1 MRGAQRPRVELI
13 PTAAYADLG
22 DDAVALC
29 EAVGLVLDPW
39 QEHVVRG
46 MLGERLDGKFSA
58 SQVGVVVPRQ
68 QGKGVILE
76 ARALAG
82 MFLLEEPYIIWTAHE
97 LKTAQAA
104 FLRLRGW
111 IDGSPD
117 LSKRVRTMY
126 TGNTE
131 NSIILNDGRAL
142 RFLARTQGSGRG
154 LTASTLILDEAYALK
169 QAELAALMPTLAT
182 AENPQTI
189 YTSSAGMPNSEVLAD
204 LRERGMDK
212 KSRGL
217 AYFEWSAEDDA
228 DPDDLDALATANP
241 GLGTRLSLDHV
252 GTERAAMDEETFKR
266 ERLGIWARIGGDSVI
281 PARAWA
287 DGLDAGSPGGERIAF
302 AVDVTPARDMAT
314 IAAVSE
320 LGDGRWHVQV
330 VDRRVGTSWVPSA
343 VRTLAEKWRPV
354 AVVVDEGSG
363 AGALVPELRRE
374 GVRTTAL
381 NMRQYGLACA
391 ALFDAICQGRVVH
404 PGQAD
409 LNAAVDAA
417 QKKDMGDSL
426 WKWNRKTVVE
436 DISPL
441 VAVTHAWHG
450 LALKSRR
457 VSDGAVSGRAAGRRV
472 AGRRVASRGGGAVAS
487 GNGGRG

>member
-1 MRGAQRPRVELI
+1 
-13 PTAAYADLG
+13 
-22 DDAVALC
+22 
-29 EAVGLVLDPW
+29 
-39 QEHVVRG
+39 
-46 MLGERLDGKFSA
+46 
-58 SQVGVVVPRQ
+58 
-68 QGKGVILE
+68 
-76 ARALAG
+76 
-82 MFLLEEPYIIWTAHE
+82 
-97 LKTAQAA
+97 
-104 FLRLRGW
+104 
-111 IDGSPD
+111 
-117 LSKRVRTMY
+117 
-126 TGNTE
+126 
-131 NSIILNDGRAL
+131 
-142 RFLARTQGSGRG
+142 
-154 LTASTLILDEAYALK
+154 
-169 QAELAALMPTLAT
+169 
-182 AENPQTI
+182 
-189 YTSSAGMPNSEVLAD
+189 
-204 LRERGMDK
+204 
-212 KSRGL
+212 
-217 AYFEWSAEDDA
+217 
-228 DPDDLDALATANP
+228 
-241 GLGTRLSLDHV
+241 
-252 GTERAAMDEETFKR
+252 MDEETFKR